1 MHFIGKLIHQVI
13 KNLLVLL
20 GCVLLHSASIN
31 AASNNLPVWVLDSEQ
46 PLAKLSQT
54 LEVSLQNAEPL
65 NALENN
71 TVRLAAQ
78 TSYWLIIDLQQLPEN
93 KNYVVYLSEPNL
105 TWAKFYLLDEN
116 YQSTNDQRLASL
128 ESLSNVRPH
137 WLIEHSQGAR
147 WALVN
152 FVHKRSLT
160 LELGVET
167 AKSFEVDLHQTI
179 LSYGAIL
186 GGLILCMFVCGV
198 YFFVSQRTKYLVL
211 NAYFILVTI
220 GFLIDNGLINYLIG
234 GFNWESKW
242 PVNEFALCFV
252 SYFLYHFLAIHTYT
266 AKFKKAWQAM
276 MLCLFSAA
284 LLSSLLPHFN
294 RQWLFIVSCLGF
306 LCFAS
311 VIFYSL
317 IKRKGNRTHLRIF
330 MLLIIVI
337 QALSLFLWNG
347 FGIGYH
353 GIHNTILL
361 LTSLAICSVLLL
373 KDRQQIS
380 AFSYSMLHDADT
392 KLPNKQFLL
401 AQMMKKV
408 SQKQHFSV
416 LLFKPHVLSN
426 ARSTFGFE
434 QANICINENL
444 SILNIQMQTMNTLKL
459 EVQATRSTWLAHI
472 DDSTFGCLILGELEL
487 SHIEQFACM
496 IHGVFEEGL
505 THEEINLVD
514 RVDIGVAYYPMHGNT
529 AKQILQ
535 CAIQAMTEKRL
546 QGERWRMFDSESARL
561 SEQRL
566 SIAAALKIAIDEN
579 QLSLHFQPQICLK
592 TGKVV
597 GCEALLRWTHPIFGI
612 VSPEIFIP
620 IAESA
625 GVINQLTEWVV
636 EKGVEWQAKFCK
648 LIPDHV
654 ISINISAKDLLNK
667 NLPVLLITILN
678 EQNVAAESVMLELTE
693 SATLEESKKIK
704 AMLDDYRLIGLKLA
718 IDDFGTG
725 YSSLAYLSQLG
736 FDEVKI
742 DKQFVLNLPFSV
754 NDQSICKATCDIA
767 TTLGAHVVAEGIEDE
782 QSLAM
787 LQSYGCQFGQGYYF
801 SKPLAADDYLDWIS
815 KGQKLDLNLDA
826 TANLA
831 D

>member
-1 MHFIGKLIHQVI
+1 MHVIGKLIHQVI
-13 KNLLVLL
+13 KKFLVILCCL
-20 GCVLLHSASIN
+20 LLHSASIY
-31 AASNNLPVWVLDSEQ
+31 AASDDLPVWLLDSEQ
-46 PLAKLSQT
+46 PLAKLSQS
-54 LEVSLQNAEPL
+54 LELSLQNAEQL
-65 NALENN
+65 NVLEKSS
-71 TVRLAAQ
+71 VRLAAK
-78 TSYWLIIDLQQLPEN
+78 TSHWLIIDLYQLPEN
-93 KNYVVYLSEPNL
+93 KNYVVYLGEPNL
-105 TWAKFYLLDEN
+105 TWTKFYLLDEN
-116 YQSTNDQRLASL
+116 YQTINNQRIASL

-137 WLIEHSQGAR
+137 WLIEHSQGHR

-152 FVHKRSLT
+152 FVHERPLT
-160 LELGVET
+160 LEFGVVT
-167 AKSFEVDLHQTI
+167 AKTFEIDLHQTI

-186 GGLILCMFVCGV
+186 GVLILCMFVCAV
-198 YFFVSQRTKYLVL
+198 YFFVSHQIKYMVL
-211 NAYFILVTI
+211 NGYFVLVTT
-220 GFLIDNGLINYLIG
+220 GFLIDNGLISYLVNG
-234 GFNWESKW
+234 LDWEAKW
-242 PVNEFALCFV
+242 PVNEFALSFV
-252 SYFLYHFLAIHTYT
+252 SYFLYHFLAIHTY
-266 AKFKKAWQAM
+266 KVKLKKAWQAM
-276 MLCLFSAA
+276 ITCLLAAA
-284 LLSSLLPHFN
+284 LLSSILPQFN
-294 RQWLFIVSCLGF
+294 RQWLFIACFLGF
-306 LCFAS
+306 FS
-311 VIFYSL
+311 FVMVIFYNL
-317 IKRKGNRTHLRIF
+317 LKRKDNRTRLRIF
-330 MLLIIVI
+330 MLLTIVI
-337 QALSLFLWNG
+337 QVLSLVLWNG
-347 FGIGYH
+347 FGVGYH
-353 GIHNTILL
+353 GVHNTILL
-361 LTSLAICSVLLL
+361 ISSLAICSVLLL

-392 KLPNKQFLL
+392 NLPNKQFLL
-401 AQMMKKV
+401 AQMVKKV
-408 SQKQHFSV
+408 SKKQHFSV
-416 LLFKPHVLSN
+416 LLFKPNVLSN

-434 QANICINENL
+434 QANICINKKL
-444 SILNIQMQTMNTLKL
+444 SILNTQMQSMNALKL
-459 EVQATRSTWLAHI
+459 EIQASRSAWLAHV

-514 RVDIGVAYYPMHGNT
+514 SVDIGVAYYPMHGNT
-529 AKQILQ
+529 AKQVLQ
-535 CAIQAMTEKRL
+535 CAVQAMSEKRL
-546 QGERWRMFDSESARL
+546 QGERWRMFNSESARL

-579 QLSLHFQPQICLK
+579 QLSLHFQPQICLQ

-597 GCEALLRWTHPIFGI
+597 GCEALLRWTHPIFGT
-612 VSPEIFIP
+612 VSPEVFIP

-636 EKGVEWQAKFCK
+636 ERGVEWQAKFCK

-704 AMLDDYRLIGLKLA
+704 ATLDDYRLIGLKLA

-725 YSSLAYLSQLG
+725 YSSLAYLSLLG

-742 DKQFVLNLPFSV
+742 DKQFVLNLPFSI

-815 KGQKLDLNLDA
+815 KVAKCRESKLVLIQQR
-826 TANLA
+826 T
-831 D
+831 